1 MFASG
6 LLAQTA
12 EDALRFS
19 SMSTTGS
26 SRFMSLSGAMGSV
39 GGDLSTINYNPAG
52 MGIYKGSEYV
62 FAPRY
67 LYNKTEASYGGDFRS
82 DKRDNFNFGM
92 VGLVSTMALGKRN
105 HPDAQ
110 GWKNIQFGFSINRVD
125 NYRSDV
131 FIEGASYGG
140 SKVFEWRDEANGSYP
155 DDLNLFSANLAWET
169 YLLDTINGYPRDYA
183 AAVPNEGIYQSYS
196 SQTEGYKNEM
206 SFAMSGN
213 YNNRLFVGATM
224 SFVFLNY
231 YRSTFLRESAL
242 ENPNPGEFDSFTY
255 REELGTRG
263 NGFNAKFGLIYVP
276 IPMIRISA
284 AMHTPTWFYRMSDTY
299 FTSVQSQMSDGEVYS
314 KSSPN
319 GRYDYKLYTPLRFMG
334 GLSVF
339 IQDKGFISLDYDYV
353 NYQKAYL
360 KSSSFVFT
368 EENENINNDFAA
380 SHSLRI
386 GTEWRLQ
393 AFMFRAGYGISTS
406 PVDESIN
413 TITHD
418 QYSFGIGYRSGPFYM
433 DAAFMQKYNTQNYY
447 MYNAA
452 YVSPAF
458 LESRTS
464 YYSLTLGFR
473 F

>member
-19 SMSTTGS
+19 GMSSTGT
-26 SRFMSLSGAMGSV
+26 SRFMGLSGAMGAV

-67 LYNKTEASYGGDFRS
+67 LFNKTEASYGGDFNS
-82 DKRDNFNFGM
+82 DKRDNLNFGL
-92 VGLVSTMALGKRN
+92 VGLVSTMPLGN
-105 HPDAQ
+105 YLNPDAQ
-110 GWKNIQFGFSINRVD
+110 GWKSIQFGFSINRVD
-125 NYRSDV
+125 NYRSDI
-131 FIEGASYGG
+131 FIGGESYGG
-140 SKVFEWRDEANGSYP
+140 SKAYEWRDEANGNYP
-155 DDLNLFSANLAWET
+155 DNLDLFSSNLAWET
-169 YLLDTINGYPRDYA
+169 YLLDTINGYPRDYT
-183 AAVPNEGIYQSYS
+183 AAVPNGGVYHNYS

-231 YRSTFLRESAL
+231 YRSTVLRESAL
-242 ENPNPGEFDSFTY
+242 ENPALGEFESFTY
-255 REELGTRG
+255 REELATRG

-284 AMHTPTWFYRMSDTY
+284 AMHTPTWFYRMSDSY
-299 FTSVQSQMSDGEVYS
+299 FTSVQSEMADGNIYN

-319 GRYDYKLYTPLRFMG
+319 GRYDYKLYTPLRLMG
-334 GLSVF
+334 GISVF
-339 IQDKGFISLDYDYV
+339 VQNKGFISVDYDYV
-353 NYQKAYL
+353 NYQNAYL

-368 EENENINNDFAA
+368 EQNADIANDFVGT
-380 SHSLRI
+380 HSLRL
-386 GTEWRLQ
+386 GTEWRVQ
-393 AFMFRAGYGISTS
+393 AFLLRAGYGITTS

-413 TITHD
+413 KITHD
-418 QYSFGIGYRSGPFYM
+418 QYSFGIGYRNGPFYV

-447 MYNAA
+447 MYNAS
-452 YVSPAF
+452 YVNPAF

-464 YYSLTLGFR
+464 YYSLTFGFK